1 MRSLFIVALL
11 FSVQTWAAP
20 TAQQLLAKSEEHMQ
34 GKSFQGVVK
43 MEVERPDSKRS
54 LKMMLWSKETTKS
67 LVKVLEPSKD
77 RNTGNLRLDFNLW
90 QYLPNVD
97 RLIRIPSSMML
108 QSWMGSDLT
117 NDDLVKASSLARD
130 YDSKID
136 GTEKLNGQEAI
147 RIICIPKPTAPVVW
161 GKVVAWVRKSDAAP
175 LKKAFYSEKQK
186 LLKVFTGSDIKTF
199 NGHVLPTKWVMENTN
214 KPGSF
219 TRIEYTNVVFD
230 APLSDDLFTQ
240 QNLRKPVH

>member
-1 MRSLFIVALL
+1 
-11 FSVQTWAAP
+11 
-20 TAQQLLAKSEEHMQ
+20 
-34 GKSFQGVVK
+34 
-43 MEVERPDSKRS
+43 MEVVRPDSKRT
-54 LKMMLWSKETTKS
+54 LKMRIWSKERTSS
-67 LVKVLEPSKD
+67 LVKIMEPSKD

-97 RLIRIPSSMML
+97 RLIRVPSSMML

-136 GTEKLNGQEAI
+136 GLEKVNGEEAI
-147 RIICIPKPTAPVVW
+147 RITCIPKPTAPVVW
-161 GKVVAWVRKSDAAP
+161 GKVVAWVRKSDSAP

-186 LLKVFTGSDIKTF
+186 LLKVFTGSDIKNF
-199 NGHVLPTKWVMENTN
+199 NGHVIPTKWVMENSN
-214 KPGSF
+214 KPGSL
-219 TRIEYTNVVFD
+219 TRIQYTDVTFD

-240 QNLRKPVH
+240 QNLRKPIP